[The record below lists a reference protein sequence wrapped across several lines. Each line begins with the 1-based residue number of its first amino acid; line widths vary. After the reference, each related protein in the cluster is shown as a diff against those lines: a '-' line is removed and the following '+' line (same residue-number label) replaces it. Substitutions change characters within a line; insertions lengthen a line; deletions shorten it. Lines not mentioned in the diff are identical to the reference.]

1 MKTQISNLISGLK
14 DVRRDESHPKY
25 AGAAMAT
32 SHIGYAGTNSAIRQ
46 DIAAKVIAENPEQM
60 RIDILGREFIL
71 KASRSCS
78 GKSIS
83 YSTDI
88 SDEDFTHI
96 TGRVQPFTTYE
107 HLFTLVI
114 FGDMYVRVDMFA
126 RKSPAAQ
133 WKCRGWV
140 NIGEEFIKILD

>member
-14 DVRRDESHPKY
+14 NVRRNENHPKY
-25 AGAAMAT
+25 ADAPMAT
-32 SHIGYAGTNSAIRQ
+32 SHIGYAGTNSAIRM
-46 DIAAKVIAENPEQM
+46 DVASKVIAENPEQM

-96 TGRVQPFTTYE
+96 TGRVQPFTSYE
-107 HLFTLVI
+107 HSFTFI
-114 FGDMYVRVDMFA
+114 ISGDMYVRVDMSE

-133 WKCRGWV
+133 WKYRGGV
-140 NIGEEFIKILD
+140 NIGEEFVKILD